1 MTTKYPKV
9 NYIGNKEKLV
19 TWLVDNFPIAGGI
32 VLDAFSGGCSVS
44 YELKKRGYEVIT
56 NDVLYSSFVV
66 AKSIIENK
74 DEQLGEEEI
83 KKALSIQITSEVREQ
98 YSWIENKLYFS
109 EEVDELVK
117 LVEYSK
123 SLDHNKKY
131 IMQSLI
137 RRAMIRK
144 LPYSRM
150 NVPWNNIVK
159 LRDEDYSYEKYGRRR
174 AYHNVPFSQHI
185 LENLSSYNASV
196 FDNGLNNTSHQEDIL
211 KLADTI
217 KSVDLVYLDPPY
229 PGTMNKYKS
238 FYGSF
243 DRLFGKEISYM
254 DLTRRETFLETM
266 LEVVR
271 VFKNKTRYIVL
282 SLNSNSTPSISEIS
296 EAFSEFGTIEVI
308 ERKHNYQVSGK
319 KNKNNNLEQLLI
331 LQLDN

>member
-1 MTTKYPKV
+1 
-9 NYIGNKEKLV
+9 
-19 TWLVDNFPIAGGI
+19 
-32 VLDAFSGGCSVS
+32 
-44 YELKKRGYEVIT
+44 
-56 NDVLYSSFVV
+56 
-66 AKSIIENK
+66 
-74 DEQLGEEEI
+74 
-83 KKALSIQITSEVREQ
+83 
-98 YSWIENKLYFS
+98 
-109 EEVDELVK
+109 
-117 LVEYSK
+117 
-123 SLDHNKKY
+123 
-131 IMQSLI
+131 
-137 RRAMIRK
+137 
-144 LPYSRM
+144 M

-211 KLADTI
+211 RLADTI

-254 DLTRRETFLETM
+254 DLTKRKTFLESM
-266 LEVVR
+266 LEVVKA
-271 VFKNKTRYIVL
+271 FKNKTSYIVL